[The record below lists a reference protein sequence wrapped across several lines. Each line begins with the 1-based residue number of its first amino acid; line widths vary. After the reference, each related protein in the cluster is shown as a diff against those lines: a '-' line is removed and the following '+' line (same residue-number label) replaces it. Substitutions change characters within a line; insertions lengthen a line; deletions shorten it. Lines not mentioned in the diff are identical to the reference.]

1 MAIPILDVGCG
12 VSVDLNSA
20 LSTIDNMINDIL
32 NGIDDITGAIADAVS
47 SAIGELGTALGK
59 MIPDLSGLIP
69 DISLSGAIEGLL
81 GLVEG
86 SVEYLAKLAEITLQ
100 FGEAILGAGLN
111 LFDMIADAAGALLKG
126 LNPCSALPTDLALT
140 ATGVVVPKPFAT
152 AYAKAAAPVEITA
165 QKPLVNNITKPK
177 QLKLGTTGT
186 SQTSISLE
194 AANIASAA
202 GQTASTNTQTGLGTS
217 ASLFGSVAQGVDST
231 LDAQNAELN
240 LYGSS
245 YGQTSGVSDIRV
257 EDSNT
262 GSTEVFTDTSDNED

>member
-1 MAIPILDVGCG
+1 MAAGIGGGIPILDVGCG
-12 VSVDLNSA
+12 VSVNLNSA

-100 FGEAILGAGLN
+100 FGEAILEAGLN
-111 LFDMIADAAGALLKG
+111 LFDMVADAAGALLKG

-140 ATGVVVPKPFAT
+140 AAGVVPKPFNISFPTVAGIAEIAAPKVIFNRIKKPIQGKFNIAT
-152 AYAKAAAPVEITA
+152 ASSFTNNRLQANKMADVKFTEDGVAYVEEGG
-165 QKPLVNNITKPK
+165 
-177 QLKLGTTGT
+177 LK
-186 SQTSISLE
+186 ISL
-194 AANIASAA
+194 
-202 GQTASTNTQTGLGTS
+202 L
-217 ASLFGSVAQGVDST
+217 VD
-231 LDAQNAELN
+231 
-240 LYGSS
+240 
-245 YGQTSGVSDIRV
+245 
-257 EDSNT
+257 EDGNY
-262 GSTEVFTDTSDNED
+262 EKR

>member
-47 SAIGELGTALGK
+47 SAIGELGTALSK
-59 MIPDLSGLIP
+59 MLPDLSGLIP

-86 SVEYLAKLAEITLQ
+86 SVGYLAKLAEITLQ

-140 ATGVVVPKPFAT
+140 AAGVVSKPFNISFSTVAGI
-152 AYAKAAAPVEITA
+152 AEIAAPKA
-165 QKPLVNNITKPK
+165 LVNNITKPK

-202 GQTASTNTQTGLGTS
+202 GQTASTNIQTGLGTS
-217 ASLFGSVAQGVDST
+217 ASLFGTVAEGVDST

-245 YGQTSGVSDIRV
+245 YGQTSGVGTVITSPV
-257 EDSNT
+257 
-262 GSTEVFTDTSDNED
+262 TETDNED

>member
-1 MAIPILDVGCG
+1 MAAGIGGGIPILDVGCG
-12 VSVDLNSA
+12 VSVNLNSA

-100 FGEAILGAGLN
+100 FGEAILEAGLN
-111 LFDMIADAAGALLKG
+111 LFDMVADAAGALLKG

-140 ATGVVVPKPFAT
+140 AAGVVPKPFNISFPTVAGI
-152 AYAKAAAPVEITA
+152 AEIAAPKVIF
-165 QKPLVNNITKPK
+165 NRITKPI
-177 QLKLGTTGT
+177 QGKLGTPNPLFGGA
-186 SQTSISLE
+186 E
-194 AANIASAA
+194 
-202 GQTASTNTQTGLGTS
+202 GTS
-217 ASLFGSVAQGVDST
+217 A
-231 LDAQNAELN
+231 EYN
-240 LYGSS
+240 LYGTS
-245 YGQTSGVSDIRV
+245 YGRLPEKEIIV
-257 EDSNT
+257 ELAN
-262 GSTEVFTDTSDNED
+262 TSDDED

>member
-1 MAIPILDVGCG
+1 MAAGIGGGIPILDVGCG
-12 VSVDLNSA
+12 VSAYLNSA

-47 SAIGELGTALGK
+47 SAIGELGTALSK
-59 MIPDLSGLIP
+59 MLPDLSGLIP

-86 SVEYLAKLAEITLQ
+86 SIGYLAKLAEITLQ

-140 ATGVVVPKPFAT
+140 ATGVVPKPFNIAFST
-152 AYAKAAAPVEITA
+152 VAGIAEIAAAKAI
-165 QKPLVNNITKPK
+165 VNNITKPK

-202 GQTASTNTQTGLGTS
+202 GLIKFIVCGTP
-217 ASLFGSVAQGVDST
+217 LMNV
-231 LDAQNAELN
+231 
-240 LYGSS
+240 
-245 YGQTSGVSDIRV
+245 
-257 EDSNT
+257 
-262 GSTEVFTDTSDNED
+262 